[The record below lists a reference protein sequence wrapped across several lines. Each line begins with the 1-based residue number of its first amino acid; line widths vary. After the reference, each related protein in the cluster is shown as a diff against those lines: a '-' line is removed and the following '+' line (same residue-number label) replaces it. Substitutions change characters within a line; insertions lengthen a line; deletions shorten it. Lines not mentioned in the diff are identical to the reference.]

1 MWRDVPALRN
11 KTPDHLLHF
20 WNPIH
25 ARLHG
30 FTVRRDGWP
39 GGAGNDAVGVGTG
52 NICDHETLCGLVG
65 PWADGEVPGYDTGG
79 DDDYDE
85 Y

>member
-1 MWRDVPALRN
+1 M
-11 KTPDHLLHF
+11 
-20 WNPIH
+20 
-25 ARLHG
+25 
-30 FTVRRDGWP
+30 
-39 GGAGNDAVGVGTG
+39 GVGTG